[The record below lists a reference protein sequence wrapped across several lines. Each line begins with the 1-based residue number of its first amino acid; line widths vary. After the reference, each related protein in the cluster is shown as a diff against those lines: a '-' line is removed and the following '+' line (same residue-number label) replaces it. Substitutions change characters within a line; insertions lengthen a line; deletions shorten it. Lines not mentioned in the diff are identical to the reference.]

1 VQVCALQEKRR
12 SGKKELKKGG
22 ITKLCRFMDPNLHIR
37 FKKST
42 RFLWGFSPFSSIF
55 LLKQRYFEGFSLFP
69 EKSHSTT
76 FDFCAYVSQLK

>member
-12 SGKKELKKGG
+12 SGKKELKKGVLW
-22 ITKLCRFMDPNLHIR
+22 TPTFTSAL
-37 FKKST
+37 KKVH
-42 RFLWGFSPFSSIF
+42 GFYADFHRFSSIF